1 MKRLWDVLVLTLALN
16 FLAIAGIVGWL
27 YQGGHLDRQRV
38 GEIKKVIFPPPATQ
52 PAPAEQTASDPTT
65 QPTLVL
71 ETLLARHGNM
81 TAGQQVDFVRKT
93 FDERQAELE
102 HEESMLHDLQT
113 QIEQAQAKLTT
124 DRESFEAQR
133 KRFADEQEQAKKL
146 AADQGFQD
154 ALALYSGMPAKQAKS
169 VFLTLGDDVVKS
181 YLEAMD
187 KGTAAKIIKE
197 FKTPDELDRIH
208 RILEK
213 IRRADSASPASAPA
227 TQLSKD

>member
-1 MKRLWDVLVLTLALN
+1 MKRLWNVLVLTLALN
-16 FLAIAGIVGWL
+16 FLAVAGIVGWL

-38 GEIKKVIFPPPATQ
+38 GQIKLVLFPLPATQ
-52 PAPAEQTASDPTT
+52 PAPTEQPASDPTT
-65 QPTLVL
+65 QPALML
-71 ETLLARHGNM
+71 ETLLAHRGNM
-81 TAGQQVDFVRKT
+81 TAGEQVDFVRKT

-102 HEESMLHDLQT
+102 HKESMLRDLQT
-113 QIEQAQAKLTT
+113 QIEQAQAKLTS
-124 DRESFEAQR
+124 DRESFDAQR
-133 KRFADEQEQAKKL
+133 KRFADEQEQARKL

-169 VFLTLGDDVVKS
+169 LFLTLGDEVVKK

-187 KGTAAKIIKE
+187 TGTAAKIIKE

-213 IRRADSASPASAPA
+213 IRQPDPSPAPSPA
-227 TQLSKD
+227 TQPSKD